1 MPAKNTKPAAP
12 APRKAGKRGRLAP
25 VPVVGVAELKA
36 YAATPLP
43 APPAAVAP
51 PKVAEWGMDG
61 NGPDPTVTIPG
72 DESGVGDCTIAGAA
86 HGVLAW
92 NAEVGTK
99 DAVPSADQVVTQ
111 YFALTG
117 GPDNGLA
124 CTTVLQTWR
133 TTGLFGTNKIAAWA
147 PVNHKQIIDLH
158 QAVDAYG
165 ACYIGVNLPDS
176 AETQFENNEPWS
188 YVGDPPTGG
197 HCVTIVGY
205 EASYVYVVS
214 WGALVPV
221 TYPWLSAYL
230 EEAYA
235 IVPQEFVEAG
245 KGPTLNL
252 AALQADLDSMNAT
265 PTPAPKPKPKPR
277 PWWDFFGSVFRRRR

>member
-1 MPAKNTKPAAP
+1 MATAKTPKAAAP
-12 APRKAGKRGRLAP
+12 PPRKAGKRGRLPAA
-25 VPVVGVAELKA
+25 PVVGVAELKA
-36 YAATPLP
+36 YASAPLP
-43 APPAAVAP
+43 APPASVAAPTVAV
-51 PKVAEWGMDG
+51 WGMDG

-72 DESGVGDCTIAGAA
+72 DGSGVGDCTIAGAA
-86 HGVLAW
+86 HCVSAW

-99 DAVPSADQVVTQ
+99 DAVPTADQVVTQ

-117 GPDNGLA
+117 GQDNGLA
-124 CTTVLQTWR
+124 CTSVLQTWH
-133 TTGLFGTNKIAAWA
+133 TTGLFGNRIGAWA
-147 PVNHKQIIDLH
+147 PVNHKQIIDIH

-188 YVGDPPTGG
+188 YVGDAPTGG

-205 EASYVYVVS
+205 DATYVYVVS
-214 WGALVPV
+214 WGAVVPV

-252 AALQADLDSMNAT
+252 AALQADLGLLNVT
-265 PTPAPKPKPKPR
+265 PKPPKHH
-277 PWWDFFGSVFRRRR
+277 WWQGLFA

>member
-1 MPAKNTKPAAP
+1 MATAKTPKAVAP
-12 APRKAGKRGRLAP
+12 PPRKAGKRGRLPAA
-25 VPVVGVAELKA
+25 PVVGVAELKA
-36 YAATPLP
+36 YASAPLP
-43 APPAAVAP
+43 APPASVAAP
-51 PKVAEWGMDG
+51 VVAAWGMDG

-72 DESGVGDCTIAGAA
+72 DESGVGNCTICGAA
-86 HGVLAW
+86 HGIAAW

-99 DAVPSADQVVTQ
+99 DAVPTADQVVTQ

-117 GPDNGLA
+117 GQDTGLA
-124 CTTVLQTWR
+124 CTSVLQTWH
-133 TTGLFGTNKIAAWA
+133 TTGLFGLNKIAAWA
-147 PVNHKQIIDLH
+147 PVNHKQIIDIH

-165 ACYIGVNLPDS
+165 ACYIGINLPDS

-205 EASYVYVVS
+205 DATQVWLVTWGQLQSASYV
-214 WGALVPV
+214 
-221 TYPWLSAYL
+221 WLSAYL

-235 IVPQEFVEAG
+235 IVPQAFVEAG

-252 AALQADLDSMNAT
+252 AALQADIASLNVT
-265 PTPAPKPKPKPR
+265 PKPPKR
-277 PWWDFFGSVFRRRR
+277 HWWNAWF